1 MARKFKATLM
11 VFAHTAL
18 AFLAALVAGFT
29 FYTFWR
35 PVIGHEQYNLVA
47 RSPVSVILLLVVVAL
62 WELAIYSRWHD
73 HRAFF
78 AWVLP
83 ALFTFYFVITRG
95 LAAVL
100 GTYPW
105 WADAFLFLEIGAAYS
120 AGAVLGAV
128 VTGTMSATPV
138 T

>member
-1 MARKFKATLM
+1 MAGKLKATLM

-18 AFLAALVAGFT
+18 SFLAALVAGFT

-35 PVIGHEQYNLVA
+35 PVIGHERHNFVA
-47 RSPVSVILLLVVVAL
+47 RSPVSVILLLIVVAL
-62 WELAIYSRWHD
+62 WGLAIYLRWHD
-73 HRAFF
+73 HRGFF

-83 ALFTFYFVITRG
+83 ALLTFHFVVSRG
-95 LAAVL
+95 LAAVV

-120 AGAVLGAV
+120 VGAVLGAV
-128 VTGTMSATPV
+128 VTGTMSVRPAT
-138 T
+138 